1 MVLPADAPQADV
13 LIVTATPVESKA
25 VMAAFEALT
34 GQRNQQVSTDGRV
47 YRDLGE
53 AGGTRVFL
61 ALTEMGSGGLG
72 ASQQAVHK
80 GIDAL
85 RPGAVLLVGIAF
97 GADDKKQRIGDILVS
112 QQLQLYELQRVSPD
126 RLISRGDKP
135 HASPRLIDYFRHAAL
150 EWDESMAPVDFG
162 LLLSGEK
169 LVDDLDYRKQ
179 LQQFGPE
186 AIGGEMEGAG
196 LYVACQ
202 DAKVDWIVIKAI
214 CDWADGHKKRN
225 KTARQ
230 QLAAGN
236 AAAFVAHA
244 LQQAPL
250 KRPESPMEQ
259 PPTTINNTGSGAVA
273 AGARGVAVRGNHT
286 GAINTGWQIVNHYYD
301 ASDRR
306 LSKEQIAQQVAGY
319 LRWLQA
325 RTENIELRGI
335 ERAGGAPVVLLP
347 LETAY
352 VPLRAKWMRGDTDIA
367 LNKVLGS
374 GNRLVIVGGPGSG
387 KTTVLLHMAWA
398 LASSLLNR
406 QSEPARS
413 RLGPLMKPSERDEQG
428 KPKKPQEYQ
437 PRELPLPLFVPLASF
452 ARYRRHLAVN
462 APARER
468 TLAHFISYHLI
479 DQQADFDLPADF
491 FVQLFKDGQDILL
504 LLDGLDEVANENE
517 RAEVRQS
524 VEKLVHGRTA
534 LRVVLTC
541 RTIAYR
547 SGRTALGADFREIA
561 VQPLNFDQH
570 IVPMV
575 RQAYACIYPLDA
587 ALRTERAN
595 DLLEGIQGLEA
606 QRRAR
611 LGRQAEAFVD
621 SPLMVRLL
629 LIVHFN
635 NRRLPDERAELFD
648 KAINALLQVDYS
660 PDVSVSNHL
669 AENWKRYRDMAQQL
683 AFHLHQQGRD
693 QGREIEELA
702 LKAALRQD
710 QAFEPYID
718 DFLSQA
724 RQRGSVL
731 EERDG
736 AYRFIHLALQEFLV
750 ARYLREVIG
759 AEGRAAILAFLDD
772 RLDDPWWRE
781 PILLLV
787 GYMATNTA
795 KSARDFLS
803 ALARAGSRP
812 NAKFAAI
819 ELAGTA
825 ALEWRDGGE
834 SARVDCAQH
843 IVTLLSDSEASA
855 TFEPILRARTG
866 DLLARWGDSRFD
878 AEHWYLPAEPL
889 FGFIEIPVGS
899 FMMGSD
905 QRRDKLAMEDRE
917 CPQHEVNLPS
927 YYLAHWPVTV
937 AQFAAFMNESSFQP
951 QDPNCLRGIANH
963 PVVRV
968 SWHEAM
974 AYCRWLNER
983 LRELARE
990 RLDAENLLSE
1000 SERRFWRG
1008 LADGSLGI
1016 GLPSEAEWEKGARG
1030 TDGRIYPW
1038 EDEADPNLANHN
1050 VTGLNGT
1057 STVGCFPGGASPYGC
1072 EDLSG
1077 NVWEWTRSLFGDYPY
1092 PPEGTKRQAREDP
1105 AATGPRVLRGGAFLD
1120 GAWYAR
1126 CACRD
1131 DGMPG
1136 YRYDYYGFRVVASP
1150 LVCSDR

>member
-1 MVLPADAPQADV
+1 MDITELAGKLAEL
-13 LIVTATPVESKA
+13 LIVHEQAI
-25 VMAAFEALT
+25 AAPEHDVSGEPPPAWAIWQRLQPSLDARPSAREALNDCRA
-34 GQRNQQVSTDGRV
+34 QPDDADHQASLRVQLKKLLADPQLAADLDRLLKASTEPARSHAEN
-47 YRDLGE
+47 Y
-53 AGGTRVFL
+53 
-61 ALTEMGSGGLG
+61 GSGAIAQG
-72 ASQQAVHK
+72 
-80 GIDAL
+80 
-85 RPGAVLLVGIAF
+85 PGAVV
-97 GADDKKQRIGDILVS
+97 
-112 QQLQLYELQRVSPD
+112 
-126 RLISRGDKP
+126 
-135 HASPRLIDYFRHAAL
+135 
-150 EWDESMAPVDFG
+150 
-162 LLLSGEK
+162 
-169 LVDDLDYRKQ
+169 
-179 LQQFGPE
+179 
-186 AIGGEMEGAG
+186 AG
-196 LYVACQ
+196 
-202 DAKVDWIVIKAI
+202 K
-214 CDWADGHKKRN
+214 
-225 KTARQ
+225 
-230 QLAAGN
+230 
-236 AAAFVAHA
+236 
-244 LQQAPL
+244 
-250 KRPESPMEQ
+250 S
-259 PPTTINNTGSGAVA
+259 
-273 AGARGVAVRGNHT
+273 GVAVGGDLHGGVN
-286 GAINTGWQIVNHYYD
+286 NGWQIVNNYCA

-398 LASSLLNR
+398 LASSLLNGR
-406 QSEPARS
+406 SEPARS
-413 RLGPLMKPSERDEQG
+413 CLGPLRKPSEWDEQD

-452 ARYRRHLAVN
+452 ARYRRHLAGN
-462 APARER
+462 APARAR

-491 FVQLFKDGQDILL
+491 FVQLFKDGQDVLL

-524 VEKLVHGRTA
+524 VEKLVHGRAA
-534 LRVVLTC
+534 LRVVVTC
-541 RTIAYR
+541 RTITYR
-547 SGRTALGADFREIA
+547 RGSTALGADFREIA
-561 VQPLNFDQH
+561 VQPLDFDRH
-570 IVPMV
+570 ILPMV
-575 RQAYACIYPLDA
+575 RQAYACIYPFDA

-611 LGRQAEAFVD
+611 LDQQAEAFAD

-693 QGREIEELA
+693 QGREIEEPA

-731 EERDG
+731 EERNG

-759 AEGRAAILAFLDD
+759 AEGRAAILAFLDG

-787 GYMATNTA
+787 GYMAANA
-795 KSARDFLS
+795 AQSARDFLS
-803 ALARAGSRP
+803 ALAQAGSRP
-812 NAKFAAI
+812 NAKFAAV

-825 ALEWRDGGE
+825 ALEWRDSGE
-834 SARVDCAQH
+834 PVRANCTQR
-843 IVTLLSDSEASA
+843 IMTLLSDSEASA
-855 TFEPILRARTG
+855 TFEPILRARAG

-905 QRRDKLAMEDRE
+905 RQRDKQADDRE
-917 CPQHEVNLPS
+917 LPQHEVNLPD
-927 YYLAHWPVTV
+927 YYLARWPVTV
-937 AQFAAFMNESSFQP
+937 AQFAAFASESGFQFKNP
-951 QDPNCLRGIANH
+951 DCLKGIVNH
-963 PVVRV
+963 PVVWVNWRD
-968 SWHEAM
+968 AM
-974 AYCRWLNER
+974 AYCRWLNARLKELAHER
-983 LRELARE
+983 LAADNKLFET
-990 RLDAENLLSE
+990 
-1000 SERRFWRG
+1000 ERRFWQG

-1038 EDEADPNLANHN
+1038 GDDPDPNRANYN
-1050 VTGLNGT
+1050 ETSLNGT
-1057 STVGCFPGGASPYGC
+1057 SAVGCFPGGASSYGC
-1072 EDLSG
+1072 EETSG
-1077 NVWEWTRSLFGDYPY
+1077 NVREWTRSLYRDYPY
-1092 PPEGTKRQAREDP
+1092 PPESAGRQAREDP
-1105 AATGPRVLRGGAFLD
+1105 TATGRVVLRGGAFHFNARD
-1120 GAWYAR
+1120 AR
-1126 CACRD
+1126 CAS
-1131 DGMPG
+1131 
-1136 YRYDYYGFRVVASP
+1136 RYLDFPDFRGGNYGFRVVASP
-1150 LVCSDR
+1150 FFSDR

>member
-1 MVLPADAPQADV
+1 MIEPEKDMDIRELVGKLAEL
-13 LIVTATPVESKA
+13 LIVHGRAI
-25 VMAAFEALT
+25 AAPEHDVSGEPPPAWAIWQRLQPSLDARLSAREALNDCRA
-34 GQRNQQVSTDGRV
+34 QPDDADHQASLRV
-47 YRDLGE
+47 QLKKLLVDPQLAADLARLLKAASAE
-53 AGGTRVFL
+53 PSRSHA
-61 ALTEMGSGGLG
+61 ENHGLG
-72 ASQQAVHK
+72 A
-80 GIDAL
+80 
-85 RPGAVLLVGIAF
+85 
-97 GADDKKQRIGDILVS
+97 
-112 QQLQLYELQRVSPD
+112 
-126 RLISRGDKP
+126 
-135 HASPRLIDYFRHAAL
+135 
-150 EWDESMAPVDFG
+150 
-162 LLLSGEK
+162 
-169 LVDDLDYRKQ
+169 
-179 LQQFGPE
+179 
-186 AIGGEMEGAG
+186 
-196 LYVACQ
+196 VAQ
-202 DAKVDWIVIKAI
+202 
-214 CDWADGHKKRN
+214 N
-225 KTARQ
+225 
-230 QLAAGN
+230 
-236 AAAFVAHA
+236 
-244 LQQAPL
+244 
-250 KRPESPMEQ
+250 S
-259 PPTTINNTGSGAVA
+259 SVA
-273 AGARGVAVRGNHT
+273 AGARGVGVGGNHT
-286 GAINTGWQIVNHYYD
+286 GAINTGWQIVNHYYA
-301 ASDRR
+301 ASDQR
-306 LSKEQIAQQVAGY
+306 LSKAQIAQQVAGY

-335 ERAGGAPVVLLP
+335 ERAGGAPVVVLP

-398 LASSLLNR
+398 LASSLLNER
-406 QSEPARS
+406 SEPARS
-413 RLGPLMKPSERDEQG
+413 RLGPLMKPSKRNEQS
-428 KPKKPQEYQ
+428 KPKPLQKCQ
-437 PRELPLPLFVPLASF
+437 PHELPLPLFVPLASF
-452 ARYRRHLAVN
+452 ARYRRHLASN

-479 DQQADFDLPADF
+479 DKQADFDLPADF
-491 FVQLFKDGQDILL
+491 FVQLFKDGQDVLL

-524 VEKLVHGRTA
+524 VEDLVAGREA

-561 VQPLNFDQH
+561 VQPLDFGRH

-575 RQAYACIYPLDA
+575 RQAYACIYLLDA

-606 QRRAR
+606 QRRVR
-611 LGRQAEAFVD
+611 LGQQAEAFVN

-635 NRRLPDERAELFD
+635 NRRLPDERADLFD

-669 AENWKRYRDMAQQL
+669 AGNWKRYRDMAQQL

-693 QGREIEELA
+693 QGREIEEPA
-702 LKAALRQD
+702 LRAALRQD
-710 QAFEPYID
+710 QAFKPYIN

-759 AEGRAAILAFLDD
+759 AEGRAAILAFLDG

-787 GYMATNTA
+787 GYMAANAA

-803 ALARAGSRP
+803 ALTQAGSRP
-812 NAKFAAI
+812 NAKFAAV

-825 ALEWRDGGE
+825 ALEWRDSGE
-834 SARVDCAQH
+834 PVRADCAQR
-843 IVTLLSDSEASA
+843 IVTLLSDSEAS
-855 TFEPILRARTG
+855 TTSEPILRARVG
-866 DLLARWGDSRFD
+866 DILAYLGDPRFD
-878 AEHWYLPAEPL
+878 ADHWHLPAEPL
-889 FGFIEIPVGS
+889 FGFLEISAGP

-905 QRRDKLAMEDRE
+905 RRRDKAASNSEG
-917 CPQHEVNLPS
+917 PQHGVILPD
-927 YYLAHWPVTV
+927 YYLSRWPVTV
-937 AQFAAFMNESSFQP
+937 AQFAAFVHERGFQLKSP
-951 QDPNCLRGIANH
+951 DCLRGVANH
-963 PVVRV
+963 PMVWVNWRD
-968 SWHEAM
+968 AL
-974 AYCRWLNER
+974 AYCRWLDVR
-983 LRELARE
+983 LKGFARE
-990 RLDAENLLSE
+990 RLNTENASSE
-1000 SERRFWRG
+1000 PERRFWRG

-1038 EDEADPNLANHN
+1038 GDDLDPNCVNYKE
-1050 VTGLNGT
+1050 TGLNAA
-1057 STVGCFPGGASPYGC
+1057 SAVGCFPSGASPYGC
-1072 EDLSG
+1072 EETSG

-1092 PPEGTKRQAREDP
+1092 PPEDAGRQAREDP
-1105 AATGPRVLRGGAFLD
+1105 TATGRRVLRGGAFRSV
-1120 GAWYAR
+1120 AWYAR
-1126 CACRD
+1126 CAARDRD
-1131 DGMPG
+1131 DPG
-1136 YRYDYYGFRVVASP
+1136 NRYDYFGFRVVVSP
-1150 LVCSDR
+1150 FFSDR